1 MSQERAFILKAIL
14 KVFEMKRTKRNPGK
28 DPTFED
34 FLQICREADNLLA
47 QVRKSPKAQGRKPI
61 NLKAALIHYLAEKKG
76 INITLNHLYQIFGK
90 PNYIIEEN
98 KRVIKQILGEH

>member
-1 MSQERAFILKAIL
+1 
-14 KVFEMKRTKRNPGK
+14 MKRTKRSPGR

-47 QVRKSPKAQGRKPI
+47 QIKNPKAQGKKPI

-90 PNYIIEEN
+90 PNYVITEN
-98 KRVIKQILGEH
+98 KKIIKQILEEEHFQR

>member
-1 MSQERAFILKAIL
+1 VAGESFYLKSTL
-14 KVFEMKRTKRNPGK
+14 EVFEMKRTKRNPGK

-34 FLQICREADNLLA
+34 FLQICREADDLSA
-47 QVRKSPKAQGRKPI
+47 RIRKSPKAQGRKPI

-98 KRVIKQILGEH
+98 KRVIKQILEEH

>member
-1 MSQERAFILKAIL
+1 
-14 KVFEMKRTKRNPGK
+14 MKRTKRNPGK

-47 QVRKSPKAQGRKPI
+47 QIRKNPKAQSKKPI
-61 NLKAALIHYLAEKKG
+61 NLKAALIHHMAEKKG

-90 PNYIIEEN
+90 PNYVITEN
-98 KRVIKQILGEH
+98 KKIIKQILEEEHFQR